1 MSAAITKYYNALSDL
16 EALKA
21 EIAKMEESKALK
33 EELEF
38 KAALEKL
45 MDDYSKDAK
54 EVAKIIGG
62 FTAPSGR
69 SKRTPSKWVNPHT
82 KEEVVTAGGNHK
94 TLKEWREKWGADE
107 VASWKQPA

>member
-16 EALKA
+16 KALNA

-62 FTAPSGR
+62 FTGTSGR
-69 SKRTPSKWVNPHT
+69 SKRLL
-82 KEEVVTAGGNHK
+82 ALGK
-94 TLKEWREKWGADE
+94 TRILVKQLLLPGATIRR
-107 VASWKQPA
+107 

>member
-16 EALKA
+16 KALNA

-62 FTAPSGR
+62 FTGTSGR
-69 SKRTPSKWVNPHT
+69 SKRTPSTWKNPHT
-82 KEEVVTAGGNHK
+82 GETVTNAGGNHK
-94 TLKEWREKWGADE
+94 TLKEWREKYGADK